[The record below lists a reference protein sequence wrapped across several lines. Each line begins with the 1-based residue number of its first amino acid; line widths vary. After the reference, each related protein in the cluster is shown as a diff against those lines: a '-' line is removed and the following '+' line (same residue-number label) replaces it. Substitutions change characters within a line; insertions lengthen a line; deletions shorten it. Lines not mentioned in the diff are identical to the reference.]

1 MSLFRRS
8 LGSAFQATARFVLVI
23 AAAVAAG
30 AALNW
35 ATLLGVTGISLL
47 KPASLAGSGG
57 WLSKGTLTLVLG
69 VAFPV
74 VWLLAAQPMAIM
86 SSARHVYRRHK
97 DDVFNG
103 IAAVL
108 RAELGDADDER
119 AAEWSERYEGLKKTL
134 EDRQPALI
142 RPVVRLA
149 IRFSPLPE
157 IEEKVRQGSGPV
169 PIRLAR
175 AIVDQLEE
183 HLTEGASLWLWVV
196 FALNVAVIAAV
207 VMLGG

>member
-1 MSLFRRS
+1 MSLIRRS
-8 LGSAFQATARFVLVI
+8 LGSAFQATGRFVLVI

-30 AALNW
+30 VAFNW
-35 ATLLGVTGISLL
+35 AILLGATGIPALEA
-47 KPASLAGSGG
+47 ASLSGGAG
-57 WLSKGTLTLVLG
+57 WLSQGALSLVLG

-97 DDVFNG
+97 EDVFSG

-108 RAELGDADDER
+108 RAELGEADDAR
-119 AAEWSERYEGLKKTL
+119 AAQWSERYEGLKKSL
-134 EDRQPALI
+134 EEKQPALI

-157 IEEKVRQGSGPV
+157 VEEKVRNGSGPV
-169 PIRLAR
+169 PVRVAR

-183 HLTEGASLWLWVV
+183 HLAEGASLWLWIV
-196 FALNVAVIAAV
+196 FALNVAVIGSV